1 MAVLTVS
8 QVSDRKSG
16 KPWRVPRGL
25 FSIASSASLI
35 SSPVLFKVTLEVRFQ
50 GVRKTNTNWDGTG
63 LYVLYVVL
71 VLEEDAEECQYL
83 H

>member
-1 MAVLTVS
+1 M
-8 QVSDRKSG
+8 G
-16 KPWRVPRGL
+16 KGGNLGVCNLGMCPG
-25 FSIASSASLI
+25 ACSASLRLRSLI
-35 SSPVLFKVTLEVRFQ
+35 TLPVLFKVTLEVRFQ